1 MKRER
6 DTKQVKSA
14 RKNGLETLVDKI
26 NTSRDPAWHKSN
38 ADFPESTKFQDLV
51 EYLKLNKEAKGLGK
65 VCE

>member
-14 RKNGLETLVDKI
+14 RKNSLETLVDKI

-38 ADFPESTKFQDLV
+38 ADFPESTKF
-51 EYLKLNKEAKGLGK
+51 
-65 VCE
+65 